1 MIDKLKFI
9 DQDFAS
15 QIKKI
20 YSKDQEK
27 VNKFLLLRTKAIDQ
41 SLEKM
46 VKSLGLDRYYI
57 FLAIGGYGRKE
68 VFPNSDIDLSIIDV
82 SKKSK
87 TKSEL
92 LSKFIT
98 WCWDQDIKVSH
109 SVRTFGD
116 IKRLC
121 KDDLKEY
128 TSYLSLRIIFKQNQ
142 FQEKFD
148 YQIKKIEKLYSPK
161 KFFKSKYQEQI
172 IRHSKFN
179 LTEFNLEPD
188 LKESPGCIRDMHVI
202 IWMLGVCFNNF
213 NFDRI
218 NIPAINTNEWKNTL
232 TDYNKIKVLRY
243 FLNYKYGTNRI
254 SFDYQISIARKLGHQ
269 NRKSLSS
276 VELFMKDFYGIAS
289 RISDFNELFIQY
301 CHENFKNNKKSKS
314 IKTKNLFLKDILDIF
329 HKIGNR
335 NKEFYIDL
343 NTLSSIKSSIRKIKD
358 QEFLGS
364 DIQKSFIKL
373 LTSKYNLSSILK
385 KLKQLGILK
394 KLIPEFG
401 EIEGQIQFD
410 RFHSYSVDE
419 HTFKVVR
426 NMRQMFINKVD
437 QTLKV
442 ECELIRRLP
451 KIEILYLAG
460 IFHDL
465 GKGKGGDHSKIGIKI
480 FKKFALRSKMNKSDS
495 FLISWLIENHL
506 FMSSVAQRMDVYD
519 LKTVKNFTKTVDT
532 VEKLD
537 YLYLLTINDIRGT
550 NEELWNSWKHNLLK
564 QLYLS
569 SRKILNKEIRI
580 GDKSNINE
588 KKNKL
593 NTIFSVQNKK
603 TKDILMQ
610 MPDIYFQ
617 KTSLRSLEKH
627 FHLLKT
633 LNASGVSILVE
644 KNKDYLKLNLISKNM
659 SGLFLR
665 ICNIL
670 NTLLLE
676 VVDANINTSK
686 DGKIAI
692 NTFLIKHRKLG
703 NKLNNDDLKKITN
716 RIKKAFNE
724 EKLDILKIGK
734 VSNPF
739 SFKTHVE
746 IHNDLQ
752 SNKTVVTIEALDTA
766 NLLSRIAK
774 IFYENKID
782 VDSARI
788 TTLGERVEDNFY
800 VFDRKTESN
809 VSENKCARL
818 QKVLLRL

>member
-1 MIDKLKFI
+1 
-9 DQDFAS
+9 
-15 QIKKI
+15 
-20 YSKDQEK
+20 
-27 VNKFLLLRTKAIDQ
+27 
-41 SLEKM
+41 
-46 VKSLGLDRYYI
+46 
-57 FLAIGGYGRKE
+57 
-68 VFPNSDIDLSIIDV
+68 
-82 SKKSK
+82 
-87 TKSEL
+87 
-92 LSKFIT
+92 
-98 WCWDQDIKVSH
+98 
-109 SVRTFGD
+109 
-116 IKRLC
+116 
-121 KDDLKEY
+121 
-128 TSYLSLRIIFKQNQ
+128 
-142 FQEKFD
+142 
-148 YQIKKIEKLYSPK
+148 
-161 KFFKSKYQEQI
+161 
-172 IRHSKFN
+172 
-179 LTEFNLEPD
+179 
-188 LKESPGCIRDMHVI
+188 
-202 IWMLGVCFNNF
+202 
-213 NFDRI
+213 
-218 NIPAINTNEWKNTL
+218 
-232 TDYNKIKVLRY
+232 
-243 FLNYKYGTNRI
+243 
-254 SFDYQISIARKLGHQ
+254 
-269 NRKSLSS
+269 
-276 VELFMKDFYGIAS
+276 
-289 RISDFNELFIQY
+289 
-301 CHENFKNNKKSKS
+301 
-314 IKTKNLFLKDILDIF
+314 
-329 HKIGNR
+329 
-335 NKEFYIDL
+335 
-343 NTLSSIKSSIRKIKD
+343 
-358 QEFLGS
+358 
-364 DIQKSFIKL
+364 
-373 LTSKYNLSSILK
+373 
-385 KLKQLGILK
+385 
-394 KLIPEFG
+394 
-401 EIEGQIQFD
+401 
-410 RFHSYSVDE
+410 
-419 HTFKVVR
+419 
-426 NMRQMFINKVD
+426 MRQMFINKVN
-437 QTLKV
+437 QTFKM

-480 FKKFALRSKMNKSDS
+480 FKKFALRSEMNTSDS
-495 FLISWLIENHL
+495 FLISWLVENHL

-593 NTIFSVQNKK
+593 NTIFSVENKK

-633 LNASGVSILVE
+633 LNATGVSILLE

-716 RIKKAFNE
+716 RINKAFNE

-746 IHNDLQ
+746 IHNDLK

>member
-1 MIDKLKFI
+1 M
-9 DQDFAS
+9 
-15 QIKKI
+15 
-20 YSKDQEK
+20 
-27 VNKFLLLRTKAIDQ
+27 
-41 SLEKM
+41 
-46 VKSLGLDRYYI
+46 
-57 FLAIGGYGRKE
+57 
-68 VFPNSDIDLSIIDV
+68 
-82 SKKSK
+82 
-87 TKSEL
+87 
-92 LSKFIT
+92 
-98 WCWDQDIKVSH
+98 
-109 SVRTFGD
+109 
-116 IKRLC
+116 
-121 KDDLKEY
+121 
-128 TSYLSLRIIFKQNQ
+128 
-142 FQEKFD
+142 
-148 YQIKKIEKLYSPK
+148 
-161 KFFKSKYQEQI
+161 
-172 IRHSKFN
+172 
-179 LTEFNLEPD
+179 
-188 LKESPGCIRDMHVI
+188 
-202 IWMLGVCFNNF
+202 
-213 NFDRI
+213 
-218 NIPAINTNEWKNTL
+218 
-232 TDYNKIKVLRY
+232 
-243 FLNYKYGTNRI
+243 
-254 SFDYQISIARKLGHQ
+254 
-269 NRKSLSS
+269 
-276 VELFMKDFYGIAS
+276 
-289 RISDFNELFIQY
+289 FIQY
-301 CHENFKNNKKSKS
+301 CHENLKNNKKSKS
-314 IKTKNLFLKDILDIF
+314 IKTKDLFLKDILDIF

-358 QEFLGS
+358 QEFLSS

-385 KLKQLGILK
+385 KLKQLGLLK

-437 QTLKV
+437 QNLKV

-480 FKKFALRSKMNKSDS
+480 FKKFALRSEMNTSDS
-495 FLISWLIENHL
+495 FLISWLVENHL

-569 SRKILNKEIRI
+569 SRKILNKEIHV

-593 NTIFSVQNKK
+593 NTIFSVENKK

-633 LNASGVSILVE
+633 LNATGVSILLE

-716 RIKKAFNE
+716 RINKAFNE

-746 IHNDLQ
+746 IHNDLK

>member
-1 MIDKLKFI
+1 
-9 DQDFAS
+9 
-15 QIKKI
+15 
-20 YSKDQEK
+20 
-27 VNKFLLLRTKAIDQ
+27 
-41 SLEKM
+41 
-46 VKSLGLDRYYI
+46 
-57 FLAIGGYGRKE
+57 
-68 VFPNSDIDLSIIDV
+68 
-82 SKKSK
+82 
-87 TKSEL
+87 
-92 LSKFIT
+92 
-98 WCWDQDIKVSH
+98 
-109 SVRTFGD
+109 
-116 IKRLC
+116 
-121 KDDLKEY
+121 
-128 TSYLSLRIIFKQNQ
+128 
-142 FQEKFD
+142 
-148 YQIKKIEKLYSPK
+148 
-161 KFFKSKYQEQI
+161 
-172 IRHSKFN
+172 
-179 LTEFNLEPD
+179 
-188 LKESPGCIRDMHVI
+188 
-202 IWMLGVCFNNF
+202 
-213 NFDRI
+213 
-218 NIPAINTNEWKNTL
+218 
-232 TDYNKIKVLRY
+232 
-243 FLNYKYGTNRI
+243 
-254 SFDYQISIARKLGHQ
+254 
-269 NRKSLSS
+269 
-276 VELFMKDFYGIAS
+276 MKDFYGIAS

-301 CHENFKNNKKSKS
+301 CHENLKNNKKSKS

-335 NKEFYIDL
+335 NKDFCIDL

-358 QEFLGS
+358 QEFLSS

-385 KLKQLGILK
+385 KLKQLGLLK

-480 FKKFALRSKMNKSDS
+480 FKKFALRSEMNTSDS
-495 FLISWLIENHL
+495 FLISWLVENHL

-593 NTIFSVQNKK
+593 NKIFSVKNKK

-644 KNKDYLKLNLISKNM
+644 KNIDYLKLNLISKNM

-752 SNKTVVTIEALDTA
+752 SNKTVVTIEALDTP

-809 VSENKCARL
+809 VSKNKCARL
-818 QKVLLRL
+818 QKVLLKL